1 MESTTGKTVNGVKVA
16 YDLANNRLTFT
27 TGTTG
32 PKSQMFVFGAARLGL
47 DDLDVASGSTP
58 VIFDLP
64 SSAATIDGKNAYVN
78 SDTEIV
84 TVAPED
90 MFDPNDATVKAGT
103 RVFLKPGELTFDT
116 KGSLVSPTRE

>member
-1 MESTTGKTVNGVKVA
+1 MELKVA

-32 PKSQMFVFGAARLGL
+32 PKKSDVLYLGAARLGL

-64 SSAATIDGKNAYVN
+64 SSAATIDGKCIRKLWILKLLQLRLRICLILRCN
-78 SDTEIV
+78 S
-84 TVAPED
+84 
-90 MFDPNDATVKAGT
+90 
-103 RVFLKPGELTFDT
+103 
-116 KGSLVSPTRE
+116 